1 MNLQVHRLACA
12 PGTVWDDVHLTCNW
26 PDQVPGCDNQVEEE
40 GSEVEGKEEN
50 TAEEEEE
57 EKQQDVVKEE
67 EGSAVKEEGKEEQG
81 DLFWNGVW
89 SSHKCNGPGISP
101 HPDQCS
107 KFWLCRKLGD
117 GKELQVKFLVFQSTV
132 HSFVCFCE

>member
-50 TAEEEEE
+50 TAEEEDE
-57 EKQQDVVKEE
+57 EKQQEKEGARPYTSRAGYSKPPPKKRAVLHHVESLVV
-67 EGSAVKEEGKEEQG
+67 
-81 DLFWNGVW
+81 
-89 SSHKCNGPGISP
+89 
-101 HPDQCS
+101 
-107 KFWLCRKLGD
+107 
-117 GKELQVKFLVFQSTV
+117 
-132 HSFVCFCE
+132 

>member
-40 GSEVEGKEEN
+40 
-50 TAEEEEE
+50 

-67 EGSAVKEEGKEEQG
+67 GSTVKEEGKEEQG

-132 HSFVCFCE
+132 HSFVCFVSDMELA